1 MACLWQILTEVGL
14 LVTGI
19 VCYNHQVN
27 FMNIPHIVGKFTGF
41 AVVSAILLLFGLIF
55 GLLLRNPAHASNERI
70 VTIYH
75 DNQEQIVA
83 TNATSVGEVLQRA
96 NISVGTHDSVEPGAD
111 TKLVAQNYT
120 INVYR
125 ARPVTV
131 IDGEHRYVIM
141 SPYQSAKKIA
151 EAAGLVTY
159 NEDIFTLSR
168 IDDFL
173 AEGGI
178 GLKLTIMRSIPIS
191 LVLYGQTVAIHTQ
204 SKTIG
209 ELLKE
214 KKISLSSND
223 GVSPSID
230 TPLSAGATVDVYRN
244 GVQTVNEEQ
253 VVTFGVQKIQDADQ
267 EIGYKEV
274 KEAGA
279 PGKRVVTFEVE
290 LKNDKEVS
298 RKEIQSVVTIQPKDQ
313 VEVIGIKRKGFAG
326 NIDEAFAALRRCE
339 AGGNYDR
346 NSGNGY
352 YGAYQFNIGTWAGY
366 GGYTIPSEAPPSI
379 QDQKAYETYQ
389 RRGWQP
395 WPACSQRLGLWLS
408 WEPPASTPILI
419 TRGKRAQ

>member
-1 MACLWQILTEVGL
+1 M
-14 LVTGI
+14 LVTSI
-19 VCYNHQVN
+19 VCYNHHVN
-27 FMNIPHIVGKFTGF
+27 FMNIPYIVRKFTGF
-41 AVVSAILLLFGLIF
+41 AVVTATLFLFGLFF
-55 GLLLRNPAHASNERI
+55 GSLLKNPVHAGNERI

-83 TNATSVGEVLQRA
+83 TNATSVSEVLQRA
-96 NISVGTHDSVEPGAD
+96 NISVGAHDSVEPGAD
-111 TKLVAQNYT
+111 TKLIAQNYT

-178 GLKLTIMRSIPIS
+178 GLKLTILRSTPVS
-191 LVLYGQTVAIHTQ
+191 LVLYGQAIAIHTQ
-204 SKTIG
+204 SKTVA

-214 KKISLSSND
+214 KKISIGSSD
-223 GVSPSID
+223 GVSPAVD
-230 TPLSAGATVDVYRN
+230 TPLSAGTTVDVYRN
-244 GVQTVNEEQ
+244 GVQTINEEQ
-253 VVTFGVQKIQDADQ
+253 AVTFGVQKIQDADQ
-267 EIGYKEV
+267 DVGYKEI
-274 KEAGA
+274 KEAGT
-279 PGKRVVTFEVE
+279 PGKRVVTYEID
-290 LKNDKEVS
+290 LKNGKEVS

-326 NIDEAFAALRRCE
+326 NIDEAFAALRSCE

-352 YGAYQFNIGTWAGY
+352 YGAYQFNISTWAGY
-366 GGYTIPSEAPPSI
+366 GGYTIPSEAPASI

-395 WPACSQRLGLWLS
+395 WPACSQRLGL
-408 WEPPASTPILI
+408 
-419 TRGKRAQ
+419 